1 MGKLKDFTDKVWYG
15 TGAIGLDLSYGMF
28 NGRLS
33 KYLTDVL
40 GLNTNFLLGLTAAA
54 RIWDG
59 INDPMMG
66 SIVDHTNTK
75 FGRYRPWV
83 MIGSCLNALVLFLL

>member
-40 GLNTNFLLGLTAAA
+40 GLRRNP
-54 RIWDG
+54 G
-59 INDPMMG
+59 INCAPRDNIFAVIETTLSPL
-66 SIVDHTNTK
+66 SFRWSN
-75 FGRYRPWV
+75 
-83 MIGSCLNALVLFLL
+83 